1 MTVDKKEMVEVV
13 RRMMAAPSCC
23 AEARAA
29 GQRWLDALGKADEA
43 AKARSLI
50 AELEA
55 DLVPIDGLIAFMG
68 SEEGAALFGAE
79 KAKEFEAHG
88 REIKAK
94 GAKYCDCGACSAA
107 LEVLDHRE
115 VLLK

>member
-1 MTVDKKEMVEVV
+1 MVVDKKEMTEVI
-13 RRMMAAPSCC
+13 RRMMAAPSCY
-23 AEARAA
+23 AGARVA
-29 GQRWLDALGKADEA
+29 GQRWLDALGKANEADEA
-43 AKARSLI
+43 RNLI

-55 DLVPIDGLIAFMG
+55 DLLPIDVLIAFTG
-68 SEEGAALFGAE
+68 SAEGVALFGAE
-79 KAKEFEAHG
+79 KAKEFNAHG

-107 LEVLDHRE
+107 LEVLNHRE

>member
-1 MTVDKKEMVEVV
+1 MTVDKKEMIEVV

-43 AKARSLI
+43 TEARSLI

-68 SEEGAALFGAE
+68 SEEGATLFGAE

-88 REIKAK
+88 REIKTK

-107 LEVLDHRE
+107 LKVLDHRD